1 MNKSTIAVGLL
12 LCATFA
18 YAQKG
23 KFIKTDTIKVQQIED
38 INLHK
43 TEILIRQNH
52 YLPNLILR

>member
-1 MNKSTIAVGLL
+1 MNKSTIALGLL

-18 YAQKG
+18 HAQKG

-43 TEILIRQNH
+43 TGN
-52 YLPNLILR
+52 PNKG